1 LREHP
6 VEAEDI
12 PEIHGEQVECA
23 DRVHE
28 QPSDQCVSA
37 CRFLGRGC
45 HCLPPPVFAI
55 LAARRLGSN
64 RQGWRRRSIAVDLD
78 QPLLAVE
85 QLAFQLA
92 QRPSLVRRRM
102 PSLRCSARSSSP
114 SFRAPQTNI
123 TPTTTRGRART
134 STRTISAASFIRT
147 RVVSGPYPS
156 PSSGGS

>member
-1 LREHP
+1 DLVGERAGVVAAAPCQGYALIETEEGLPAGWFLLDDDFDVRHLGPQLRRQP
-6 VEAEDI
+6 VE
-12 PEIHGEQVECA
+12 G
-23 DRVHE
+23 
-28 QPSDQCVSA
+28 VSGVLLEP
-37 CRFLGRGC
+37 F
-45 HCLPPPVFAI
+45 
-55 LAARRLGSN
+55 
-64 RQGWRRRSIAVDLD
+64 
-78 QPLLAVE
+78 LAVE

-156 PSSGGS
+156 PSSGGSRRGIGEALIREVVVSP